1 MDNIE
6 HLTYEQ
12 GRPGK
17 AIPWLRIA
25 IHLLGWLPLI
35 WLIFDAL
42 TGQLSVNPIQA
53 AEQLLGQWGFYFLVA
68 TLTVTPLYTL
78 TGWRDVLQRR
88 RALGLYAFLY
98 VSLHVLTL
106 VGLDYGFQIAQ
117 VLDLIL
123 GKAYTLVGAVAFL
136 LLIPLAVTSFDYF
149 IRTMGKNWRRLHWLI
164 YPAALIAVL
173 HYALAQ
179 KGDILALRGNVLK
192 PFLWGVYI
200 ILLLVLRL
208 PPVRRWVSATRR
220 KLIARYA
227 AIRQRRRF
235 HPPEETTKLSSGDI
249 TE

>member
-1 MDNIE
+1 MK
-6 HLTYEQ
+6 
-12 GRPGK
+12 RKPRF
-17 AIPWLRIA
+17 PWLRVA
-25 IHLLGWLPLI
+25 IHVIGWLPLAWI
-35 WLIFDAL
+35 IYAY
-42 TGQLSVNPIQA
+42 TSNHLSINPIQA

-68 TLTVTPLYTL
+68 TLTVTPFYTL
-78 TGWRDVLQRR
+78 TGWRDVLPRR

-98 VSLHVLTL
+98 ISLHVLTL

-123 GKAYTLVGAVAFL
+123 GKAYTLVGAAAFL

-164 YPAALIAVL
+164 YPAALTAVL

-208 PPVRRWVSATRR
+208 PPVRRWVSATRH

-227 AIRQRRRF
+227 ALRQQRGF
-235 HPPEETTKLSSGDI
+235 QAPEEAPEPSSGDI

>member
-1 MDNIE
+1 MK
-6 HLTYEQ
+6 
-12 GRPGK
+12 RK
-17 AIPWLRIA
+17 RRFPWLRIA
-25 IHLLGWLPLI
+25 VHVIGWLPLAWI
-35 WLIFDAL
+35 IYAY
-42 TGQLSVNPIQA
+42 TSNHLSINPIQE
-53 AEQLLGQWGFYFLVA
+53 AEQLLGRWGFYFLVA

-98 VSLHVLTL
+98 ISLHVLTL
-106 VGLDYGFQIAQ
+106 VGLDYGFQIAL

-123 GKAYTLVGAVAFL
+123 GKAYTIIGVAALL

-164 YPAALIAVL
+164 YPAVLIAVL

-192 PFLWGVYI
+192 PFLWGIYI

-220 KLIARYA
+220 KLIARYT
-227 AIRQRRRF
+227 AIRQQRGF
-235 HPPEETTKLSSGDI
+235 QASEEAAEPSSGDV